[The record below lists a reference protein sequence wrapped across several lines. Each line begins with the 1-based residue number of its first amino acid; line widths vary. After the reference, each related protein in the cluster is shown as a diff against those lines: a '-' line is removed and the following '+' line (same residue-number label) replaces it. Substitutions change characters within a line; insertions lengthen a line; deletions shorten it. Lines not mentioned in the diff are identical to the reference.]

1 MARMKDDFRSLS
13 GTQKAA
19 IFMLS
24 IGQKHS
30 ATLFERMDDEE
41 IRELS
46 TAMSGLGAMSSNIVE
61 RLFVEF
67 ADQLSSAGGLVGSF
81 SSTERLLTGALS
93 EERVSAIMEEM
104 RGPAGRTMWDK
115 LGNVNETVLANYLR
129 NEYPQTVAVVL
140 SKIKTDHAAR
150 VLGVLPENFS
160 FEVIMRM
167 LRMEAVQKDILDHV
181 ERTLRTEFMTN
192 LASAAKRDSH
202 EHMADIFNNLDR
214 NTETRFM
221 TALDERNRESAE
233 RIRQLMFTFD
243 DLVRLDA
250 SGIQLL
256 LRQVEKDQLAMS
268 LKGAAEDVKDLF
280 FSNMSER
287 AGKMMREDMEAMGAV
302 RLKDVDEAQA
312 AVVSVAKALA
322 DAGEIVISTGDEE
335 SELIY

>member
-1 MARMKDDFRSLS
+1 
-13 GTQKAA
+13 
-19 IFMLS
+19 
-24 IGQKHS
+24 
-30 ATLFERMDDEE
+30 
-41 IRELS
+41 
-46 TAMSGLGAMSSNIVE
+46 
-61 RLFVEF
+61 
-67 ADQLSSAGGLVGSF
+67 
-81 SSTERLLTGALS
+81 
-93 EERVSAIMEEM
+93 
-104 RGPAGRTMWDK
+104 
-115 LGNVNETVLANYLR
+115 VLANYLR
-129 NEYPQTVAVVL
+129 NEYPQTVAVIL
-140 SKIKTDHAAR
+140 SKVKTDHASR
-150 VLGVLPENFS
+150 VLSVLPENFS
-160 FEVIMRM
+160 LEVIMRM

-181 ERTLRTEFMTN
+181 ERTLRSEFMTN

-214 NTETRFM
+214 NTEDRFM

-233 RIRQLMFTFD
+233 RIRALMFTFD

-312 AVVSVAKALA
+312 TVVSNAKALA

-335 SELIY
+335 SELVY